1 MELEDVR
8 HTLPTAPTPNGS
20 SDTYKLQGR
29 EVCSVDLSRSTGTES
44 APSLADEN
52 VAPSSEQLTATTT
65 TEQDTPLYLTKVKT
79 KDSASAVNNETDTP
93 TLNCSK
99 VLSEIAGCEKVLLP
113 PDRSSVQSARFRPRL
128 SLNLDMPPPM
138 SPPDV
143 HEGSDAEDSTQG
155 KLSGGGEI
163 AQSPEIDR
171 QFQVPGPYPD
181 NDCHCTNSVPGAYF
195 VEGSYGNQTE
205 GFTLDREHG
214 EGEGSGAEPLTASLA
229 ASAIRS
235 YQRRVDSS
243 LMLSDLSE
251 AAEERLRG
259 MARDAPLVEGI
270 VVERRGKRAGMSLSK
285 RLFDWVRRHHYVDL
299 AILFMCFFAIAV
311 AIVVFMAIEATS
323 ISPVRFQKLL
333 HVISAVSANDTLSN
347 QASPQFKALSWMA
360 NKDLTILAEN
370 EEAIIQRYVM
380 ALLYFS
386 TDGENWAGNDLSHN
400 AEMECTFINYVCWDT
415 FEGIQMERSGGKSYL
430 SLTWH
435 ECDWEG
441 VGCYEGTDIVG
452 AISLGE

>member
-1 MELEDVR
+1 
-8 HTLPTAPTPNGS
+8 
-20 SDTYKLQGR
+20 
-29 EVCSVDLSRSTGTES
+29 
-44 APSLADEN
+44 
-52 VAPSSEQLTATTT
+52 
-65 TEQDTPLYLTKVKT
+65 
-79 KDSASAVNNETDTP
+79 
-93 TLNCSK
+93 
-99 VLSEIAGCEKVLLP
+99 
-113 PDRSSVQSARFRPRL
+113 
-128 SLNLDMPPPM
+128 
-138 SPPDV
+138 
-143 HEGSDAEDSTQG
+143 
-155 KLSGGGEI
+155 
-163 AQSPEIDR
+163 
-171 QFQVPGPYPD
+171 
-181 NDCHCTNSVPGAYF
+181 
-195 VEGSYGNQTE
+195 
-205 GFTLDREHG
+205 
-214 EGEGSGAEPLTASLA
+214 
-229 ASAIRS
+229 
-235 YQRRVDSS
+235 
-243 LMLSDLSE
+243 
-251 AAEERLRG
+251 
-259 MARDAPLVEGI
+259 
-270 VVERRGKRAGMSLSK
+270 MSLSK